1 MKSATFTLVAALS
14 ASRVA
19 AHATFQDLWING
31 VDQGEVCVRLP
42 QSNSPLQDVTSN
54 NIRCNINNGAVAG
67 RCAVKAGDTVSVE
80 MHQQNGDRT
89 CTLSSLTPEA
99 IGGAHWGPVHAYMSK
114 VSDARTADGSTP
126 FFKIFANT
134 WSPANNGAGDN
145 DWWGVKDMQNCC
157 GRGKCKKSS
166 PIHVLLRAIL
176 TPSSRRQ
183 DPHRHRARRL
193 PAACRSHRTAH
204 CCLTQPSTILHF
216 VLPDYRLGRWQRYA
230 KWCTIPW
237 RLQEH
242 RPRNPRRHSRQDEH
256 LRRPWPNCLRWRRLQ
271 DSWQLEVHRSGRFR
285 GSWWKAGERCKS
297 SLLLPVRRISI
308 D

>member
-1 MKSATFTLVAALS
+1 MKSATLALIAALS

-19 AHATFQDLWING
+19 AHATFQELWING
-31 VDQGEVCVRLP
+31 VDQGQVCVRLP

-54 NIRCNINNGAVAG
+54 NIRCNVNNGAVAG

-80 MHQQNGDRT
+80 MHQQNGDRS

-157 GRGKCKKSS
+157 GRGTQTQSN
-166 PIHVLLRAIL
+166 
-176 TPSSRRQ
+176 TMPSKQSQ
-183 DPHRHRARRL
+183 
-193 PAACRSHRTAH
+193 SH
-204 CCLTQPSTILHF
+204 
-216 VLPDYRLGRWQRYA
+216 
-230 KWCTIPW
+230 
-237 RLQEH
+237 
-242 RPRNPRRHSRQDEH
+242 
-256 LRRPWPNCLRWRRLQ
+256 
-271 DSWQLEVHRSGRFR
+271 
-285 GSWWKAGERCKS
+285 
-297 SLLLPVRRISI
+297 
-308 D
+308 